1 MLFSVPLG
9 TSLPGFPAT
18 VTLPRLTG
26 CLYCRWLPSCTNN
39 RHPSFSSMVITS
51 LNFMTRNCAR
61 TATGLTANCLRHDM
75 RHSEI
80 DLSAYGVTAKRFRT
94 KWVFHPYRGNGDL
107 KGIYPV
113 TSRGRARFSGT
124 HHSLRDARKIENPF
138 RLFSKK
144 GTLLRIPSSFSPGT
158 GLFCEFLRA
167 FLQERDSFANSFEL
181 FSRNGTLL

>member
-113 TSRGRARFSGT
+113 TSRGRARFSGAQL
-124 HHSLRDARKIENPF
+124 SIRDKRDRLSRSCRISRVDQWGSRYRK
-138 RLFSKK
+138 RSA
-144 GTLLRIPSSFSPGT
+144 S
-158 GLFCEFLRA
+158 
-167 FLQERDSFANSFEL
+167 ANSLTRRE
-181 FSRNGTLL
+181 GEPD